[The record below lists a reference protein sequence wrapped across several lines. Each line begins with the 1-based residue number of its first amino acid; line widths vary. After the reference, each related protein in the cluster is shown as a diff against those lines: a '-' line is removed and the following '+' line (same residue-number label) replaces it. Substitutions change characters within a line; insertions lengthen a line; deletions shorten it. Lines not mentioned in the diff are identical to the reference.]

1 MSTALAFKPATE
13 ASNRPG
19 AFCTRPECFA
29 AALARCANGKAA
41 TVYVLPDGS
50 LAIKHDRGNT
60 ADRARRKGQLLEI
73 HGHACAYCGEH
84 LTPATTEQ
92 DRIIAGCE
100 YRLYNLLPACK
111 ACNAGRSN
119 APFEHVAT
127 PRAIAAAEVARS
139 LA

>member
-1 MSTALAFKPATE
+1 MSVALTFKPATE

-29 AALARCANGKAA
+29 AALARCATGKAA

-60 ADRARRKGQLLEI
+60 ADRARRKAKLLEI
-73 HGHACAYCGEH
+73 HGHACAYCGEAI
-84 LTPATTEQ
+84 TAATCEQ

-100 YRLYNLLPACK
+100 YRLHNLLPACK
-111 ACNAGRSN
+111 PCNAGRSN
-119 APFEHVAT
+119 APFEAVAT
-127 PRAIAAAEVARS
+127 DRARAAAALAQS
-139 LA
+139 L